1 MKDEYGVEIER
12 CYNVKLNYVFWL
24 EKTYA
29 TPVYDST
36 SYDSHQMAVDD
47 TDFATIQWLE
57 NSRNQ
62 WNMNGG
68 GKVRKSWM
76 LQGDRII
83 ADFVLSYNYKNVM
96 LRDYPGKY
104 KTGLIIETLDELDVN
119 DSGSYYT
126 KKNNATDGSENYKTI
141 YHNKNADEG
150 KTAASTMI
158 KSYIDN
164 GSTSGASDKYLIS
177 QFDTSKLDNKSRI
190 EYYYTFANIKHTDGS
205 ETVRKNYVY
214 RAYSYLYNA
223 ETKQVLLMSDPT
235 YFTIYDIASIYCDA
249 DRGNYYRSE

>member
-1 MKDEYGVEIER
+1 M
-12 CYNVKLNYVFWL
+12 C
-24 EKTYA
+24 
-29 TPVYDST
+29 
-36 SYDSHQMAVDD
+36 
-47 TDFATIQWLE
+47 
-57 NSRNQ
+57 NSPNCSD
-62 WNMNGG
+62 
-68 GKVRKSWM
+68 GKVRESWR

-83 ADFVLSYNYKNVM
+83 ADFVLSYNYNNVM
-96 LRDYPGKY
+96 LRDYPDKY

>member
-24 EKTYA
+24 EETFA
-29 TPVYDST
+29 TPVYDSE
-36 SYDSHQMAVDD
+36 SYDSHQKAVDD

-62 WNMNGG
+62 WNMYGG
-68 GKVRKSWM
+68 GKVKDLWM
-76 LQGDRII
+76 PQGDRII
-83 ADFVLSYNYKNVM
+83 ADFVLSYNYQNVM

-126 KKNNATDGSENYKTI
+126 KANNATDGSENYKAI
-141 YHNKNADEG
+141 YRTHDPDEG
-150 KTAASTMI
+150 KTGAKTMI
-158 KSYIDN
+158 KTYIDTN
-164 GSTSGASDKYLIS
+164 NKSGASGSYMIS
-177 QFDTSKLDNKSRI
+177 EVDTATLDNKSRI
-190 EYYYTFANIKHTDGS
+190 EYYYTIANIKHTDGS